1 MKWCVPSRLPRS
13 PQPVSPLQL
22 EGILAFQ
29 NVPQQD
35 VLKMVGLCAFGAMLT
50 MAIRTTLSARARAAP
65 RSFLRSVIV
74 AYSVATPI
82 FALVFGLYGSSKLL
96 LVLAALHNLCEWG
109 IIWHLV
115 LETSAI
121 TPTFYGSVLW
131 IWTIV
136 SIVAVAPTLELAVAI
151 EQPFGLWCD
160 FLLFFLMLKRLS
172 EVQEGDVYLRRL
184 FLMGLVASIVHFGQI
199 FTLIL
204 GGLGVPGTTL
214 WLLLLV
220 FSPLVTF
227 GLYSEFA
234 LRWDEAPVPPYRQH
248 HMNVFEAFFIFIL
261 SLVLSTSVI
270 FGPPLLFRCPA
281 VAAQASSQCSQSVSG
296 FTVFKAA
303 SPNVRN
309 ALGDF
314 LREVA
319 HSTLAEPGNEIYEV
333 FEVERGK
340 GGSDE
345 WDFAVVERYWS
356 LEALQTHLKR
366 VEPLFNQEYY
376 HGLAADMVE
385 FGPWRRAEWCQP
397 SYPPQLRHLAFR
409 FAIDND
415 VDAIWSVVR
424 NWRSLEAL
432 QTHLKR
438 VEPLFNQ
445 EYYHGLAADMIE
457 FGPWRRAEW
466 CQPSYPPQLRH
477 LAFRFTID
485 NDVDAIWSVVRNW
498 SDVTMVLGAV
508 SAELD
513 ENDERLRVVKFRNG
527 LELEERLSVL
537 DHSQKRLVYE
547 HSNQLG
553 LRFYRGSINLESN
566 GTGGTLVSYVIDI
579 GLEGDAQGRSDA
591 MKASFQGQNIP
602 YLQERFSHA
611 GLSSNALLNEGTPV
625 IYDASVVEKVEL

>member
-1 MKWCVPSRLPRS
+1 
-13 PQPVSPLQL
+13 
-22 EGILAFQ
+22 
-29 NVPQQD
+29 
-35 VLKMVGLCAFGAMLT
+35 MVGLCAFGAMLT
-50 MAIRTTLSARARAAP
+50 MAIRTTLSARALAAP

-74 AYSVATPI
+74 AYSIATPI

-424 NWRSLEAL
+424 NW
-432 QTHLKR
+432 
-438 VEPLFNQ
+438 
-445 EYYHGLAADMIE
+445 
-457 FGPWRRAEW
+457 
-466 CQPSYPPQLRH
+466 
-477 LAFRFTID
+477 
-485 NDVDAIWSVVRNW
+485 

-611 GLSSNALLNEGTPV
+611 GLSSNALLNEDTPV